1 MTALEKFQRLEA
13 SGLWRAAPDEQRRDT
28 VVSLGKATLTISDS
42 RSGAILS
49 HWSLPAVV
57 RLNPGQTPALFA
69 PTDPQGDEGETLEL
83 DDPLMI
89 DALTTIRRALSPKRI
104 GRRVRLAMAG
114 AALAAV
120 ALVGLVWVPRALT
133 DHAASITPQAARAQL
148 GRQIVEALATTTPP
162 VRGCAAPA
170 GRAALTSLRLRLM
183 GSNHRLLVLDGAP
196 DLTVTYVPG
205 RLILVGRA
213 FLEGLDSAETL
224 AGHVLAAELAL
235 EGDDP
240 MRALLRHAGVV
251 ATTRFLTT
259 GDLPRD
265 SLASFGALTLA
276 RPAPPID
283 PAALSARMA
292 ERNVPIGPYLATL
305 TDEGLTEAMT
315 QAQLPTAR
323 ALQPLV
329 SDGEWL
335 TLQNICS

>member
-1 MTALEKFQRLEA
+1 MTALDKFQRLEA
-13 SGLWRAAPDEQRRDT
+13 SGLWRASPADQRRDT
-28 VVSLGKATLTISDS
+28 VVALGKASITISDA

-57 RLNPGQTPALFA
+57 RMNPGQSPALFA
-69 PTDPQGDEGETLEL
+69 PSDPSGDEGETLEL

-104 GRRVRLAMAG
+104 GRRLRLALGGATALVV
-114 AALAAV
+114 AAL
-120 ALVGLVWVPRALT
+120 GLFWVPQALT

-148 GRQIVEALATTTPP
+148 GRQIVDALAVATPP
-162 VRGCAAPA
+162 VRSCAAPA

-183 GSNHRLLVLDGAP
+183 GSNHRLVVLDGAP
-196 DLTVTYVPG
+196 DLTVAYVPG
-205 RLILVGRA
+205 RLILLGRG

-235 EGDDP
+235 EIDDP
-240 MRALLRHAGVV
+240 MRALLRHAGLV
-251 ATTRFLTT
+251 ATTRFLTS
-259 GDLPRD
+259 GDLPPEA
-265 SLASFGALTLA
+265 LASFGALTLA
-276 RPAPPID
+276 RPAPPPD

-305 TDEGLTEAMT
+305 TDERLTEAMI
-315 QAQLPTAR
+315 QSQLPTAR
-323 ALQPLV
+323 AAQPLV

>member
-1 MTALEKFQRLEA
+1 MTALEKFERLEA
-13 SGLWRAAPDEQRRDT
+13 SGLWRANPADQRRDT
-28 VVSLGKATLTISDS
+28 VVSLGTASLTISDS

-57 RLNPGQTPALFA
+57 RLNPGQLPALFA
-69 PTDPQGDEGETLEL
+69 PSDPQGDEGETLEL

-104 GRRVRLAMAG
+104 GRRLRLALGGAT
-114 AALAAV
+114 AALV
-120 ALVGLVWVPRALT
+120 AGLGLFWVPQALT

-148 GRQIVEALATTTPP
+148 GRELVDALAPS
-162 VRGCAAPA
+162 VRTCAAPA

-183 GSNHRLLVLDGAP
+183 GSNHRLVVLDGAP
-196 DLTVTYVPG
+196 ELSVAYVPG
-205 RLILVGRA
+205 RLILVGRG

-235 EGDDP
+235 EADDP
-240 MRALLRHAGVV
+240 MRALLRHAGVI

-259 GDLPRD
+259 GDLPQD

-276 RPAPPID
+276 RPAPPPD

-305 TDEGLTEAMT
+305 GDEGMIEAMT